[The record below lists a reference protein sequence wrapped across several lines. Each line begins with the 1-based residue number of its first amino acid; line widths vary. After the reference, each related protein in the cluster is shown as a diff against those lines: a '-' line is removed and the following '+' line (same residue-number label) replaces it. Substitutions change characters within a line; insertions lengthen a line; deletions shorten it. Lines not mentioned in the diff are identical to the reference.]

1 MAHTIEL
8 TVPDLGGFEDVP
20 IIEVLV
26 ASGDRIGKD
35 APLVTLES
43 DKATMEVP
51 ASAAGVVRDVKV
63 KIGDR
68 VSTGSVLANVAAA
81 AGAVAPAAAGGANE
95 AAEIAPPE
103 SASPGGGTADLIVPD
118 IGDFTDVPV

>member
-8 TVPDLGGFEDVP
+8 TVPDLGGFEDVA
-20 IIEVLV
+20 IIEVLI
-26 ASGDRIGKD
+26 ASGDTIGKD

-68 VSTGSVLANVAAA
+68 VSAGSVLADVEVAEDAEPAAIPATPSVPVAAA
-81 AGAVAPAAAGGANE
+81 AGAVAPVSPSASTE
-95 AAEIAPPE
+95 AAEIAEP
-103 SASPGGGTADLIVPD
+103 
-118 IGDFTDVPV
+118 